1 MSPSSPQAI
10 ELAVCAAGGCEEG
23 TARAKVTELT
33 VQGRHLL
40 LEDQPLGVTHL
51 CQPLISTCFI
61 LINISY

>member
-33 VQGRHLL
+33 V
-40 LEDQPLGVTHL
+40 
-51 CQPLISTCFI
+51 
-61 LINISY
+61 